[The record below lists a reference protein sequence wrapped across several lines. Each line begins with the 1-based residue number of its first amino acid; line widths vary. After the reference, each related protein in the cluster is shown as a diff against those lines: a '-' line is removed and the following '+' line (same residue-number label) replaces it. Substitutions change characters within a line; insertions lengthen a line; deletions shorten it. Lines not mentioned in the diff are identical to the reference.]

1 MRDTTIP
8 VIVAPAGTVKP
19 MPLASINCVELD
31 VKEAV
36 ANAVGF
42 TRSPGFV
49 QAAPEPCVNTEDGA
63 VGPALV
69 LTPEVADA

>member
-1 MRDTTIP
+1 MP

-19 MPLASINCVELD
+19 VPLASINCVELA

-36 ANAVGF
+36 ANAEEF
-42 TRSPGFV
+42 TKSPGFV
-49 QAAPEPCVNTEDGA
+49 QGAPDPCVNTEDGA

-69 LTPEVADA
+69 LTPEVAEA